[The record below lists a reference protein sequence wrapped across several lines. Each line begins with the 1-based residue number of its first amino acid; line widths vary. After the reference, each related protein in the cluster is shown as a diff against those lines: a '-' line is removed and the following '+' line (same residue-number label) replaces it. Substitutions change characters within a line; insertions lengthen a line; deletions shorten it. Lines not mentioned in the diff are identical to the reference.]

1 MTTDNFANCSFCGK
15 HKDEVTKLIVSD
27 SVAICNDCVEFCQ
40 DLLSKDNR
48 ENSKPVAATSTVDPQ
63 ELKQFLDQHIVGQHR
78 AKIMISVAI
87 ANHYKRINN
96 HHRDLSID
104 KANILMIGSTGSGKT
119 LLAKTVARYLNV
131 PFVIGDATSVTE
143 AGYVGDDVETLVTRL
158 YDAAGHDVEQT
169 QRGIIYID
177 EIDKIARKSD
187 SASISRD
194 VSGEGV
200 QQALLKIVEGT
211 QCRIPVNSS
220 RKHPNGE
227 VVEIDTS
234 NILFIVGGAFVEL
247 DAVIA
252 NREKSTGMG
261 FSGQVERNSHRLL
274 DDLKPND
281 LVKYGMIP
289 EFVGRFPAVVSLHTL
304 SKEDLVSVLTQTQ
317 NNLIAQYQ
325 WLFSQDSVKLE
336 FDPAAI
342 ECIVD
347 RAEKTGTGARALH
360 SEIERV
366 LLPHMYNIKY
376 HQQTADTVKITADL
390 VNNPTTLEEK

>member
-1 MTTDNFANCSFCGK
+1 MATDNFANCSFCGK

-63 ELKQFLDQHIVGQHR
+63 ELKQFLDQHVVGQHR

-96 HHRDLSID
+96 HHQDLSID

-119 LLAKTVARYLNV
+119 LLAKTVARYLSV

-143 AGYVGDDVETLVTRL
+143 AGYVGDDVETLITRL

-187 SASISRD
+187 GASISRD

-227 VVEIDTS
+227 VVKIDTS

-261 FSGQVERNSHRLL
+261 FSGQVERNNHRLL

-342 ECIVD
+342 ECIVG

-360 SEIERV
+360 SEVERV

-376 HQQTADTVKITADL
+376 YQQSADTVKITADL